1 MEPIPFFSHDL
12 GEQELKAIAEVLQG
26 PILTTGD
33 VVEGFERRFS
43 EYAGAQHTVGL
54 TSCTAAL
61 HLSLLALGIRPGDE
75 VITTPMTFLATAT
88 AILQAGARP
97 VFVDVEP
104 ETGNLDAARIEAAI
118 NERTRA
124 IIPVHLYGQMCD
136 MRAMRE
142 IADRHRLVV
151 IEDAAHCLEGER
163 DGVRPG
169 DLADAACFSFYPT
182 KSITSGE
189 GGAVITNDAE
199 LAQRLR
205 LMRLHGMTSSAA
217 QREREGYQHW
227 DMVDMGW
234 KYNMDNIQAAM
245 LLPQMDRLVS
255 SWERRARLARRY
267 REGLEPIAGVSGPS
281 VVPGGRHAEH
291 LLTIWVE
298 PAIRD
303 AVIEGLKQKK
313 VGIIVTYRAVHL
325 TTYFRRQFG
334 YARGRFPKAERI
346 GDSTISLPLYPTMPE
361 RYVSEVLSRLADV
374 VEPLR

>member
-1 MEPIPFFSHDL
+1 MEPIPFFAHDL

-104 ETGNLDAARIEAAI
+104 ETGNLDAARIKAAI

-136 MRAMRE
+136 MRAIRA
-142 IADRHRLVV
+142 IADRHGLVV

-189 GGAVITNDAE
+189 GGAVVTNDAE

-227 DMVDMGW
+227 DMVAMGW
-234 KYNMDNIQAAM
+234 KYNMDNIQAAI

-255 SWERRARLARRY
+255 SWERRSRLARRY
-267 REGLEPIAGVSGPS
+267 REGLEQIPGVTGPS
-281 VVPGGRHAEH
+281 VVPDGRHAEH

-303 AVIEGLKQKK
+303 AVIEGLKQKR
-313 VGIIVTYRAVHL
+313 VGVVVTYRAVHL

-334 YARGRFPKAERI
+334 FERGRFPKAERI

-374 VEPLR
+374 VESLR